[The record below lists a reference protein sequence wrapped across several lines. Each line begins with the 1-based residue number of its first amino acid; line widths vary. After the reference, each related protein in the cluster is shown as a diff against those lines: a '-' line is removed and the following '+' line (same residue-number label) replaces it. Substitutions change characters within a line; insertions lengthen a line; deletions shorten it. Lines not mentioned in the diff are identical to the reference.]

1 MNPFLRLSLFSLF
14 LLLQNLLSAE
24 EPIRTWTSSDG
35 RTMEARFVEQIG
47 SNVRIKTAQGREF
60 TLPITRFSQADQEYA
75 QEAAARALFQT
86 PEPFEDRGKG
96 AILIA
101 SATGKVT
108 VIPAPRY
115 SGSQEVKPVTRAAI
129 VGEPLPHGSTI
140 ITGANSEADLLLTT
154 GSLAKV
160 GPNSKLVLS
169 AFWQKDFRASA
180 KKVTD
185 LKEETSPSRVA
196 FKLETGDL
204 VVDVKKLNRE
214 SSFMI
219 ESPVGVAGI
228 RGTQFGLSAD
238 SDSTEL
244 AVLEGR
250 VGFLDTNQKAKSVET
265 AQKVA
270 GSQDGASEVDAL
282 PESEKVDLAKAVADS
297 QESASEYD
305 LTRLANTVEGFAPK
319 PNYIVKSALDMELI
333 WCPPGSF
340 IMGPDGD
347 DNPAHPVILT
357 KGFYLGK
364 YEVTQEEYEK
374 VTGNNPS
381 QFKGDKIPVINISWN
396 DAVAF
401 CKALTKKERISRE
414 LEFTLPTEAQWEYA
428 CRAGTVTNWPWGN
441 SFNASLANSRE
452 SNLSNNE
459 VGSFRPNPWGFFD
472 MNGNVCEFTL
482 DWYHPYSNAT
492 AIDPFINKIGRLRVR
507 RGGSFFSPGLVTS
520 SSNRNQDNTGARA
533 GSLGF
538 RLCLAPA
545 R

>member
-1 MNPFLRLSLFSLF
+1 MRLILLLSF
-14 LLLQNLLSAE
+14 LLLQNFLSAQ

-35 RTMEARFVEQIG
+35 RTLEARFIEQVG
-47 SNVRIKTAQGREF
+47 SNVRIKNEAGREF
-60 TLPITRFSQADQEYA
+60 TLPITRFSQADQEYVV
-75 QEAAARALFQT
+75 EAAARALFKT

-140 ITGANSEADLLLTT
+140 ITGANSEVNLLLTT

-160 GPNSKLVLS
+160 GPNSRLVLN
-169 AFWQKDFRASA
+169 AFWQKNFRASA

-238 SDSTEL
+238 SDSAEL
-244 AVLEGR
+244 AVLEGK
-250 VGFLDTNQKAKSVET
+250 VGFLDANQKAKSVET
-265 AQKVA
+265 AQKVG
-270 GSQDGASEVDAL
+270 GSQDGAGEVDAL
-282 PESEKVDLAKAVADS
+282 EESEKAELAKAVVDS

-305 LTRLANTVEGFAPK
+305 LTRLANTVEGYAPK
-319 PNYIVKSALDMELI
+319 PNYIVKSALNMELI

-340 IMGPDGD
+340 IMGGPTRSK
-347 DNPAHPVILT
+347 PSHPVLLT

-364 YEVTQEEYEK
+364 YEVSQEEYTK
-374 VTGNNPS
+374 VMGENPS
-381 QFKGDKIPVINISWN
+381 EFNGKRLPVVNVSSL
-396 DAVAF
+396 DALRF
-401 CKALTKKERISRE
+401 SMLLNKKESAPKGWT
-414 LEFTLPTEAQWEYA
+414 FSLPTQAQWEYA
-428 CRAGTVTNWPWGN
+428 CRSGTKGKYNWGWDIDPKFTNYN
-441 SFNASLANSRE
+441 E
-452 SNLSNNE
+452 SE
-459 VGSFRPNPWGFFD
+459 VGSPVSVGSYQPNNWGFHD
-472 MNGNVCEFTL
+472 MHGNVWEWTI
-482 DWYHPYSNAT
+482 DADRIYSEELVT
-492 AIDPFINKIGRLRVR
+492 DPIGVVSSTRRGI
-507 RGGSFFSPGLVTS
+507 RGGSFRNTWDYLQAGTRI
-520 SSNRNQDNTGARA
+520 SNDTTAVSNN
-533 GSLGF
+533 LGF
-538 RLCLAPA
+538 RLCLVPT

>member
-1 MNPFLRLSLFSLF
+1 MNPFFYRSIFISF
-14 LLLQNLLSAE
+14 LIIFPAA

-35 RTMEARFVEQIG
+35 RTLEARFIEQVG
-47 SNVRIKTAQGREF
+47 SNVKIKTAQDREF
-60 TLPITRFSQADQEYA
+60 TLPITRFSQEDQEYVV
-75 QEAAARALFQT
+75 EAAVRALFKT

-96 AILIA
+96 AVIIA

-108 VIPAPRY
+108 VIPAPRF
-115 SGSQEVKPVTRAAI
+115 SGSQEVKPVARDVI

-196 FKLETGDL
+196 LKLETGDL

-214 SSFMI
+214 SSFVV
-219 ESPVGVAGI
+219 ESELGVAGI
-228 RGTQFGLSAD
+228 RGTQFGLSTN

-250 VGFLDTNQKAKSVET
+250 VGFLDTNQKARSVET

-270 GSQDGASEVDAL
+270 GSEDGASEVNAL
-282 PESEKVDLAKAVADS
+282 AESEKVELAKAVADS

-305 LTRLANTVEGFAPK
+305 LTRLANTVEGYAPK
-319 PNYIVKSALDMELI
+319 PNYIVKSALNMELI

-340 IMGPDGD
+340 IMGPGSGRES
-347 DNPAHPVILT
+347 PAHPVILT
-357 KGFYLGK
+357 QGFYLGK
-364 YEVTQEEYEK
+364 YEVTQKEYKK
-374 VTGNNPS
+374 VMGNNPS
-381 QFKGDKIPVINISWN
+381 RYKEENFPVDMINWENALSFCEALNKKDRPPKG
-396 DAVAF
+396 
-401 CKALTKKERISRE
+401 L
-414 LEFTLPTEAQWEYA
+414 LFTLPTEAQWEYA
-428 CRAGTVTNWPWGN
+428 CRAGTSSEFSWGTKVDP
-441 SFNASLANSRE
+441 FNTGFAKNGLNRII
-452 SNLSNNE
+452 E
-459 VGSFRPNPWGFFD
+459 VGTFRPNQWGFYD
-472 MNGNVCEFTL
+472 MHGNVVEWIN
-482 DWYHPYSNAT
+482 DWFGAYSKGIN
-492 AIDPFINKIGRLRVR
+492 IDPNGPKVGTQKVT
-507 RGGSFFSPGLVTS
+507 RGGSWNPTGKIIPSALRGVLPIDRRTS
-520 SSNRNQDNTGARA
+520 GV
-533 GSLGF
+533 GF
-538 RLCLAPA
+538 RLCLAPS

>member
-14 LLLQNLLSAE
+14 LLIQNLLTAQ
-24 EPIRTWTSSDG
+24 EPMRTWTSSDG
-35 RTMEARFVEQIG
+35 RTLEARFIEQVG
-47 SNVRIKTAQGREF
+47 SNVRIKNEAGREF
-60 TLPITRFSQADQEYA
+60 TLPITRFSEADQEYA
-75 QEAAARALFQT
+75 VEAAARALFKT

-96 AILIA
+96 AIIIA

-115 SGSQEVKPVTRAAI
+115 SGSQEVKPVARNVI

-160 GPNSKLVLS
+160 GPNSKLVLN

-196 FKLETGDL
+196 FKLEAGDL

-214 SSFMI
+214 SSFII

-238 SDSTEL
+238 AGSTEL

-250 VGFLDTNQKAKSVET
+250 VGFLDANRKAKSVET

-270 GSQDGASEVDAL
+270 GFQDGAGELNAL
-282 PESEKVDLAKAVADS
+282 AESEKAELAKAVADS

-305 LTRLANTVEGFAPK
+305 LTRLSNTVEGYAPK
-319 PNYIVKSALDMELI
+319 PNYIVKSALNMELI

-340 IMGPDGD
+340 YMGNPDINLD
-347 DNPAHPVILT
+347 KNPVIIT
-357 KGFYLGK
+357 RGFYLGK
-364 YEVTQEEYEK
+364 YEVTQEEYGK
-374 VTGNNPS
+374 VMGTNPS
-381 QFKGDKIPVINISWN
+381 KFKGKKLPVEMVSWN
-396 DAVAF
+396 EANSF
-401 CKALTKKERISRE
+401 CNLLDETEKLYAPKGWK
-414 LEFTLPTEAQWEYA
+414 FHLPTEAQWEYA
-428 CRAGTVTNWPWGN
+428 FKANLKNWQPYPKVNPKNTNYKQ
-441 SFNASLANSRE
+441 
-452 SNLSNNE
+452 SNLNKSTFI
-459 VGSFRPNPWGFFD
+459 GSYPPNPLGFYD
-472 MNGNVCEFTL
+472 MRGNVWEWTA
-482 DWYHPYSNAT
+482 DWAGNRNGVVF
-492 AIDPFINKIGRLRVR
+492 DPTGPSIGTQKIR
-507 RGGSFFSPGLVTS
+507 RGGGWNDNAPALWNRTS
-520 SSNRNQDNTGARA
+520 GNNMKLGY
-533 GSLGF
+533 LGF

>member
-14 LLLQNLLSAE
+14 LLLQNFLTAE
-24 EPIRTWTSSDG
+24 EPMRTWTSSEG
-35 RTMEARFVEQIG
+35 RTLEARFIEQVG
-47 SNVRIKTAQGREF
+47 SNVKIKNEAGREF
-60 TLPITRFSQADQEYA
+60 TLPITRFSQADQEYVV
-75 QEAAARALFQT
+75 EAAARALFKT

-108 VIPAPRY
+108 VIPAPHY
-115 SGSQEVKPVTRAAI
+115 SGSQEVKPVARTAI

-160 GPNSKLVLS
+160 GPNSKLLLN

-214 SSFMI
+214 SSFVV
-219 ESPVGVAGI
+219 ESELGVAGI
-228 RGTQFGLSAD
+228 RGTKFGLSAN
-238 SDSTEL
+238 SESIKL
-244 AVLEGR
+244 AVLKGR
-250 VGFLDTNQKAKSVET
+250 VGFLDANQKAKSVET
-265 AQKVA
+265 AQKVS
-270 GSQDGASEVDAL
+270 GSEDGAGEVDAL
-282 PESEKVDLAKAVADS
+282 ADSEKVELAKAVADS

-305 LTRLANTVEGFAPK
+305 LTRLANTVEGYAPK
-319 PNYIVKSALDMELI
+319 SNYIVKSALNMELI

-340 IMGPDGD
+340 VMGPDGN

-364 YEVTQEEYEK
+364 YEVTQEQYEI
-374 VTGNNPS
+374 VIGDNPS
-381 QFKGDKIPVINISWN
+381 KFKGAKLPVENLSWD
-396 DAVAF
+396 DAVEF
-401 CKALTKKERISRE
+401 CQALNRKERR
-414 LEFTLPTEAQWEYA
+414 LGWNFGLPTEAQWEYA
-428 CRAGTVTNWPWGN
+428 CRAGTTTAYSWGDIIASTN
-441 SFNASLANSRE
+441 ANYDQNIGRT
-452 SNLSNNE
+452 SN
-459 VGSFRPNPWGFFD
+459 VGDYPENPWGFFD
-472 MNGNVCEFTL
+472 MHGNVREWTM
-482 DWYHPYSNAT
+482 DWNGVYSRNLV
-492 AIDPFINKIGRLRVR
+492 IDPIGPNEGSSRIS
-507 RGGSFFSPGLVTS
+507 RGGSFNFTRESVRS
-520 SSNRNQDNTGARA
+520 VSRYRQANRLNYI
-533 GSLGF
+533 GF
-538 RLCLAPA
+538 RLCLAPS

>member
-14 LLLQNLLSAE
+14 LFLQNFLTAE

-35 RTMEARFVEQIG
+35 RTLEARFIEQVG
-47 SNVRIKTAQGREF
+47 SNVKIKNEAGREF
-60 TLPITRFSQADQEYA
+60 TLPITRFSQADQEYVV
-75 QEAAARALFQT
+75 EAAARALFKT

-115 SGSQEVKPVTRAAI
+115 SGSQEVKSVARDVI

-204 VVDVKKLNRE
+204 VVNVKKLYRE
-214 SSFMI
+214 SSFII

-238 SDSTEL
+238 SDSAEL

-250 VGFLDTNQKAKSVET
+250 VGFLDANQKAKSVAT

-270 GSQDGASEVDAL
+270 GSEDGAGEVDAL
-282 PESEKVDLAKAVADS
+282 AESEKVDLAKAVADS

-305 LTRLANTVEGFAPK
+305 LTRLANTVQGFAPK

-340 IMGPDGD
+340 IMGPGSGD
-347 DNPAHPVILT
+347 DEPAHPVILT

-364 YEVTQEEYEK
+364 YEVTQEEYQK
-374 VTGNNPS
+374 IMGINPS
-381 QFKGDKIPVINISWN
+381 QFKGAEFPVDSVLWN
-396 DAVAF
+396 DAEAF
-401 CKALTKKERISRE
+401 CKTINRKEKRVGW
-414 LEFTLPTEAQWEYA
+414 EFALPTEAQWEYA
-428 CRAGTVTNWPWGN
+428 CRAGTRTNYSWGDEVK
-441 SFNASLANSRE
+441 SKLANYKDSAFERTV
-452 SNLSNNE
+452 E
-459 VGSFRPNPWGFFD
+459 VGSYQPNPWGFYD
-472 MNGNVCEFTL
+472 MHGNVQEWTF
-482 DWYHPYSNAT
+482 DWLGPYSQGLVT
-492 AIDPFINKIGRLRVR
+492 DPLSAKTGLNRVR
-507 RGGSFFSPGLVTS
+507 RGGNWHFLGLFIKSASRSRGSPGRRDGV
-520 SSNRNQDNTGARA
+520 
-533 GSLGF
+533 GF